1 MFTSSWIVSMTSKT
15 LRTLEELNTSLAKK
29 KCQYSYQLVFLKLKA
44 ISSSHA
50 FFHMFL
56 YLKNEKCLFQTEF
69 INDMYGIYR
78 IASVILKLKFLY
90 ISEQSSFFI
99 LRFFTAI
106 RNKNS
111 IWRYSLYPKCL
122 FTQDTIGIFIYG
134 YLDILKP
141 A

>member
-1 MFTSSWIVSMTSKT
+1 MFTSSWIVFMTSKT
-15 LRTLEELNTSLAKK
+15 LRTLKELNTILAKK

-90 ISEQSSFFI
+90 ISEQSSFYN
-99 LRFFTAI
+99 LRFLQQYAQEFHSAVFFL
-106 RNKNS
+106 S
-111 IWRYSLYPKCL
+111 QMSFHARYHRHFHTWIS
-122 FTQDTIGIFIYG
+122 
-134 YLDILKP
+134 
-141 A
+141 